1 LQAPTH
7 KLTLQLAKELFLPT
21 HEKDIA
27 MENNKIKRANSFNTG
42 IASEYLIL
50 SLLYRQGVEA
60 YLSQGNKKSIDIRI
74 IKSDGTSIS
83 VDVKSVRGYSSLVVN
98 NVKAENNHFV
108 VFVIYKN
115 QFEKL
120 DSLPDIYIVP
130 SNQLESITEIYG
142 NEKRVLKGKIKDFK
156 DSWQYIIENYNE

>member
-7 KLTLQLAKELFLPT
+7 KLTLLAKELLLPT
-21 HEKDIA
+21 HDKDIA
-27 MENNKIKRANSFNTG
+27 MENKKSTRANSFNTG

-108 VFVIYKN
+108 VLVIYKN

-120 DSLPDIYIVP
+120 DLLPDIYIVP

-156 DSWQYIIENYNE
+156 DSWEYIIENYNE